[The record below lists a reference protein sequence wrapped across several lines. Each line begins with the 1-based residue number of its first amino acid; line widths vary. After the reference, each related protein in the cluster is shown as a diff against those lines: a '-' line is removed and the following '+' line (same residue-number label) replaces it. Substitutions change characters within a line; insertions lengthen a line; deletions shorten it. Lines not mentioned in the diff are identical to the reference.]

1 MDELIRKKIE
11 YLLRILQQGE
21 NKNNNLSTLVETAI
35 EVIKENQKKLKSF
48 KISNETKEIKT
59 MISELEEQTDPLTD
73 EQFNSLLLGSLD
85 ALKKIEDEKIL
96 KGINKDEYNNVM
108 SELLELS
115 KSQKEASKETNI
127 SKIVETALDIITHNN
142 IISKNN
148 QYIADTQQKFKD
160 IKNKFKEIIK
170 KFIQMNKDTQKDNT
184 KALLSTAIDILSQPK
199 SLPTPI
205 PNAEPIV
212 RNDKKDDNNTKE
224 LLSTA
229 IDIISQ
235 PRPTPP
241 PISNSEQILGENK
254 KDDNNTKALL
264 GLAVDIVSQSKPIP
278 QLNIGEGKKEEYKKE
293 DELEPIS
300 QQQEI
305 KSDNKKEEEKN
316 IQTKL
321 SSILRKFNSEYIFF
335 DKFLKENIS
344 EINEQKNAE
353 INKLKEDYENQLKTM
368 NITITNLENEIKNY
382 EEKDQN
388 SWESVNSHRE
398 NIKNLE
404 RINEEKQEKIK
415 DLEIQQLGNKNE
427 IQKLNNSIK
436 EREQQIEFGNN
447 RIKYLDDRMIKVNN
461 DNTINIEEKNKKIQ
475 NLEAEITKNKDANN
489 KLLNNLKN
497 QFEEKKR
504 FKTENEGLQQQ
515 IGNLNTEIE
524 NRNQDI
530 DNLKTEIEKNKEQ
543 FEYEKKSLTDMMAS
557 KIDFMSNKEET
568 LKKQMDEKIDK
579 IKNMKVEIGDLKGE
593 IKNKDK
599 QLLNVIKKITDF
611 IPDLQDDINKLDVF
625 FPEIAKMK
633 NILQG
638 IKSKTDC
645 PGSDNLIGKIDNE
658 CLYFDKDTN
667 KIESK
672 SSEDNV
678 LDALIE
684 ENKKIREQYRE
695 KIGIIKTLHSN
706 KLREIEEL
714 KNNGK
719 EEIEEEGELPFISG

>member
-1 MDELIRKKIE
+1 MDELFDTLIQKKIK
-11 YLLRILQQGE
+11 YLLRILKQEQEQEE

-35 EVIKENQKKLKSF
+35 EVIKENQKKLQSF
-48 KISNETKEIKT
+48 KISNETKEIKN
-59 MISELEEQTDPLTD
+59 MISELEEQKYPLTD

-96 KGINKDEYNNVM
+96 KGINKDEYNKVM
-108 SELLELS
+108 SELHELS

-148 QYIADTQQKFKD
+148 QYIADTQEKFKD
-160 IKNKFKEIIK
+160 IKNKFKVIIK
-170 KFIQMNKDTQKDNT
+170 KLIQMNKDRQKDNI
-184 KALLSTAIDILSQPK
+184 KALLG
-199 SLPTPI
+199 
-205 PNAEPIV
+205 
-212 RNDKKDDNNTKE
+212 
-224 LLSTA
+224 TA

-235 PRPTPP
+235 PKSLPEQSQQQIE
-241 PISNSEQILGENK
+241 PIIRDDK
-254 KDDNNTKALL
+254 KDYDNTKALL
-264 GLAVDIVSQSKPIP
+264 GLAVDIVSQSKPTP
-278 QLNIGEGKKEEYKKE
+278 
-293 DELEPIS
+293 
-300 QQQEI
+300 QEI
-305 KSDNKKEEEKN
+305 KSNNKKEEEKN

-321 SSILRKFNSEYIFF
+321 SSILRRFNNEYTFF
-335 DKFLKENIS
+335 NKFLNDNVS
-344 EINEQKNAE
+344 EINEKKNAE
-353 INKLKEDYENQLKTM
+353 INKLKENYENQLKTM
-368 NITITNLENEIKNY
+368 NITITELENEIKNY

-388 SWESVNSHRE
+388 SWESVNNQIE
-398 NIKNLE
+398 EIKKLNS
-404 RINEEKQEKIK
+404 INEENEKKIK
-415 DLEIQQLGNKNE
+415 DLETQQLGNENE

-436 EREQQIEFGNN
+436 EREKQIELGNN

-504 FKTENEGLQQQ
+504 FKTENEELQQE

-524 NRNQDI
+524 NRTQVIED
-530 DNLKTEIEKNKEQ
+530 LTGEIEKNKEQ
-543 FEYEKKSLTDMMAS
+543 FEKEKKSLTDMMVS
-557 KIDFMSNKEET
+557 NIDFMSNQAET
-568 LKKQMDEKIDK
+568 LKKQMDEKIK
-579 IKNMKVEIGDLKGE
+579 EIENIKDEQ

-611 IPDLQDDINKLDVF
+611 IPDLQDDISKLDVF

-645 PGSDNLIGKIDNE
+645 PGNKNLIGKIDNE

-667 KIESK
+667 KIVSK
-672 SSEDNV
+672 SNEDNV

-684 ENKKIREQYRE
+684 ENKKLREQYRE
-695 KIGIIKTLHSN
+695 KIGIIKTLHSS

-719 EEIEEEGELPFISG
+719 EEIEEEGELPYISG

>member
-48 KISNETKEIKT
+48 KISSETKEIND
-59 MISELEEQTDPLTD
+59 MISELEEKKYPLND

-199 SLPTPI
+199 SLPEQSQQQI
-205 PNAEPIV
+205 EPII
-212 RNDKKDDNNTKE
+212 RDD
-224 LLSTA
+224 
-229 IDIISQ
+229 
-235 PRPTPP
+235 
-241 PISNSEQILGENK
+241 K
-254 KDDNNTKALL
+254 KDDNNTKALVET
-264 GLAVDIVSQSKPIP
+264 AVDIVSQPKPIP
-278 QLNIGEGKKEEYKKE
+278 
-293 DELEPIS
+293 
-300 QQQEI
+300 QEI

-321 SSILRKFNSEYIFF
+321 SSILRKFNSEYILF
-335 DKFLKENIS
+335 DKLLKENIS

-353 INKLKEDYENQLKTM
+353 INKLKENYENQLKTM
-368 NITITNLENEIKNY
+368 NITITNLENEIQNY

-388 SWESVNSHRE
+388 SLESVNNHRE

-404 RINEEKQEKIK
+404 RINEENEKKIEE
-415 DLEIQQLGNKNE
+415 LETQQLGNENE

-530 DNLKTEIEKNKEQ
+530 EDLTGEIEKNKEQ
-543 FEYEKKSLTDMMAS
+543 FEKEKKSLTDIMVS
-557 KIDFMSNKEET
+557 NIDFMSNQAET
-568 LKKQMDEKIDK
+568 VKKQMDEKIDK

-611 IPDLQDDINKLDVF
+611 IPDLQENINKLDVF

-633 NILQG
+633 KILQG

-667 KIESK
+667 KIVSK
-672 SSEDNV
+672 SNEDNV

-695 KIGIIKTLHSN
+695 KIGIIKTLHSS

-714 KNNGK
+714 KNSNK
-719 EEIEEEGELPFISG
+719 VQEEKEEEGELPYISG

>member
-11 YLLRILQQGE
+11 YLLRILQQSE

-48 KISNETKEIKT
+48 KISSETKEIKT
-59 MISELEEQTDPLTD
+59 MISELEEQTVPLTD

-115 KSQKEASKETNI
+115 KSQKQASKETNI

-170 KFIQMNKDTQKDNT
+170 KLIQMNKDTQKDNT

-199 SLPTPI
+199 SLPEQSQQQI
-205 PNAEPIV
+205 EPII
-212 RNDKKDDNNTKE
+212 RDDKKDDDNTKALLSTAIDILSQPKSLPEQSQQQIEPIIRDDKKDDNNTKE
-224 LLSTA
+224 
-229 IDIISQ
+229 
-235 PRPTPP
+235 
-241 PISNSEQILGENK
+241 
-254 KDDNNTKALL
+254 LL

-278 QLNIGEGKKEEYKKE
+278 QLNIGEA
-293 DELEPIS
+293 
-300 QQQEI
+300 
-305 KSDNKKEEEKN
+305 KKEEEKN

-321 SSILRKFNSEYIFF
+321 SSILRKFNSEYILF
-335 DKFLKENIS
+335 DNLLKDNIS
-344 EINEQKNAE
+344 EINEKKNAE
-353 INKLKEDYENQLKTM
+353 INILKENYENQLKTM

-388 SWESVNSHRE
+388 SLETVNNHRE

-404 RINEEKQEKIK
+404 RINEENEKKIEE
-415 DLEIQQLGNKNE
+415 LETQQLGNENE

-557 KIDFMSNKEET
+557 NIDFMSNQAET

-599 QLLNVIKKITDF
+599 QLLNVIKKVVDF

-667 KIESK
+667 KILSK
-672 SSEDNV
+672 SNEDNV

-695 KIGIIKTLHSN
+695 KIGIIKTLHSS

-714 KNNGK
+714 KNSNKVQEEK
-719 EEIEEEGELPFISG
+719 EEELPYISG

>member
-1 MDELIRKKIE
+1 MVVLKRNIPKNIVHINKREIQKETRKINIFIIYKMDELIRKKIE
-11 YLLRILQQGE
+11 YLLRILQQSE

-48 KISNETKEIKT
+48 KISSETKEIKT
-59 MISELEEQTDPLTD
+59 MISELEEQTVPLTD

-115 KSQKEASKETNI
+115 KSQKQASKETNI

-170 KFIQMNKDTQKDNT
+170 KLIQMNKDTQKDNT

-199 SLPTPI
+199 SLPEQSQQQI
-205 PNAEPIV
+205 EPII
-212 RNDKKDDNNTKE
+212 RDDKKDDDNTKA

-229 IDIISQ
+229 IDILSQ
-235 PRPTPP
+235 P
-241 PISNSEQILGENK
+241 
-254 KDDNNTKALL
+254 
-264 GLAVDIVSQSKPIP
+264 KPIP
-278 QLNIGEGKKEEYKKE
+278 QLNIGEA
-293 DELEPIS
+293 
-300 QQQEI
+300 
-305 KSDNKKEEEKN
+305 KKEEEKN

-321 SSILRKFNSEYIFF
+321 SSILRKFNSEYILF
-335 DKFLKENIS
+335 DNLLKDNIS
-344 EINEQKNAE
+344 EINEKKNAE
-353 INKLKEDYENQLKTM
+353 INILKENYENQLKTM

-388 SWESVNSHRE
+388 SLETVNNHRE

-404 RINEEKQEKIK
+404 RINEENEKKIEE
-415 DLEIQQLGNKNE
+415 LETQQLGNENE

-557 KIDFMSNKEET
+557 NIDFMSNQAET

-599 QLLNVIKKITDF
+599 QLLNVIKKVVDF

-667 KIESK
+667 KILSK
-672 SSEDNV
+672 SNEDNV

-695 KIGIIKTLHSN
+695 KIGIIKTLHSS

-714 KNNGK
+714 KNSNKVQEEK
-719 EEIEEEGELPFISG
+719 EEELPYISG

>member
-1 MDELIRKKIE
+1 MVELIKKKIE
-11 YLLRILQQGE
+11 YLLKILQQGE

-59 MISELEEQTDPLTD
+59 MISELEEQTVPLTD

-85 ALKKIEDEKIL
+85 AVKKIEDEKIL
-96 KGINKDEYNNVM
+96 KGINKDEYNKVM

-115 KSQKEASKETNI
+115 KSQKQTSKETNI
-127 SKIVETALDIITHNN
+127 SKIVETAVDIITHNN

-170 KFIQMNKDTQKDNT
+170 KLIQMNKDRQKDNT
-184 KALLSTAIDILSQPK
+184 KALLSTAIDIVSQSK
-199 SLPTPI
+199 SLPQQSQQQI
-205 PNAEPIV
+205 ERII
-212 RNDKKDDNNTKE
+212 RDD
-224 LLSTA
+224 
-229 IDIISQ
+229 
-235 PRPTPP
+235 
-241 PISNSEQILGENK
+241 K

-278 QLNIGEGKKEEYKKE
+278 QLNIGDAKKE

-321 SSILRKFNSEYIFF
+321 SSILRKFNSEYILF
-335 DKFLKENIS
+335 DKLLKDNIS
-344 EINEQKNAE
+344 EINEKKNAE
-353 INKLKEDYENQLKTM
+353 INIFKENYENQLKTM
-368 NITITNLENEIKNY
+368 NKTITELESEIQNY
-382 EEKDQN
+382 EEQDEN
-388 SWESVNSHRE
+388 SWNYVEKQLEEIKKLNS
-398 NIKNLE
+398 
-404 RINEEKQEKIK
+404 INEENEKKIK
-415 DLEIQQLGNKNE
+415 ELETQQLGNENE

-447 RIKYLDDRMIKVNN
+447 RIKYLDNRMKKVTN
-461 DNTINIEEKNKKIQ
+461 DNTINIEEKNKQIQ
-475 NLEAEITKNKDANN
+475 NLEGEISKKNETEKI
-489 KLLNNLKN
+489 LINNLKK

-504 FKTENEGLQQQ
+504 FETENEGLQQQ

-524 NRNQDI
+524 NRTQEIED
-530 DNLKTEIEKNKEQ
+530 LTGEIEKNKEQ
-543 FEYEKKSLTDMMAS
+543 FEKEKKSLTDMMAS
-557 KIDFMSNKEET
+557 KIDIMSNQEKTFE
-568 LKKQMDEKIDK
+568 KQMNEKIDK
-579 IKNMKVEIGDLKGE
+579 IKNMKLEIGDLKGE

-599 QLLNVIKKITDF
+599 LLLNVIKKVVDF
-611 IPDLQDDINKLDVF
+611 LPDLQDDINKLDVF

-645 PGSDNLIGKIDNE
+645 HGSDNLIGKIDNE

-672 SSEDNV
+672 SNEDNV

-695 KIGIIKTLHSN
+695 KIGIIKTLHSS

-714 KNNGK
+714 KNSNK
-719 EEIEEEGELPFISG
+719 VQEEEEGELPYISG

>member
-48 KISNETKEIKT
+48 KISSETKEIND
-59 MISELEEQTDPLTD
+59 MISELEEKKYPLND

-96 KGINKDEYNNVM
+96 KGINKDEYNKVM
-108 SELLELS
+108 SELHELS
-115 KSQKEASKETNI
+115 KSQKQASKETNI
-127 SKIVETALDIITHNN
+127 SKIVETAVDIITNNN

-170 KFIQMNKDTQKDNT
+170 KLIQMNKDRQKDNI
-184 KALLSTAIDILSQPK
+184 KA
-199 SLPTPI
+199 
-205 PNAEPIV
+205 
-212 RNDKKDDNNTKE
+212 

-235 PRPTPP
+235 PKSLPKQSQQQIE
-241 PISNSEQILGENK
+241 PIIRDDKKDDDNNKALVETAIDIISQPKSLPEQSQQQIEPIIRDDK
-254 KDDNNTKALL
+254 KDDNNTKVLVET
-264 GLAVDIVSQSKPIP
+264 AVDIVSQPKPIP
-278 QLNIGEGKKEEYKKE
+278 
-293 DELEPIS
+293 
-300 QQQEI
+300 QEI

-321 SSILRKFNSEYIFF
+321 SSILRKFNSEYILF
-335 DKFLKENIS
+335 DKLLKENIS
-344 EINEQKNAE
+344 EINEKKNAE
-353 INKLKEDYENQLKTM
+353 INILKENYENQLKTM

-382 EEKDQN
+382 EEKYQN
-388 SWESVNSHRE
+388 SWESVNNQIE
-398 NIKNLE
+398 EIKKLNN
-404 RINEEKQEKIK
+404 INEENEKKIK
-415 DLEIQQLGNKNE
+415 GLETQQLGNENE

-436 EREQQIEFGNN
+436 EREQQIESGKK
-447 RIKYLDDRMIKVNN
+447 RIEYLDNRMKKVTN
-461 DNTINIEEKNKKIQ
+461 DNTINIEEKNKQIQ
-475 NLEAEITKNKDANN
+475 NLEGEISKKNETEKI
-489 KLLNNLKN
+489 LINNLKK

-504 FKTENEGLQQQ
+504 FETENEGLQQQ

-524 NRNQDI
+524 NRTQVIED
-530 DNLKTEIEKNKEQ
+530 LTGEIEKNKEQ
-543 FEYEKKSLTDMMAS
+543 FEKEKKSLNDIMVS
-557 KIDFMSNKEET
+557 NIDFMSNQAET
-568 LKKQMDEKIDK
+568 LKKQMDEKIKK

-611 IPDLQDDINKLDVF
+611 IPDLQENINKLDVF

-633 NILQG
+633 KILQG

-645 PGSDNLIGKIDNE
+645 PGNDNLIGKIDNE

-667 KIESK
+667 KIVSK
-672 SSEDNV
+672 SNEDNV

-695 KIGIIKTLHSN
+695 KIGIIKTLHSS

-714 KNNGK
+714 KNSNK
-719 EEIEEEGELPFISG
+719 VQEEEEEEEEGELPYISG